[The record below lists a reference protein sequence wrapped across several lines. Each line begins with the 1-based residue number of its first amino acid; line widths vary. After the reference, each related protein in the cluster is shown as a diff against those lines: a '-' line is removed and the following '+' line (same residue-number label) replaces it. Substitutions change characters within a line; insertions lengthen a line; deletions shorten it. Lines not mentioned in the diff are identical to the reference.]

1 MDLRKIIDKKDEA
14 AQYMVD
20 EITYIC
26 KNLDKRSPGSE
37 GEKQACEYMAKV
49 LKEDCG
55 CERADVESFKE
66 NPGSFYGWLYFTL
79 TFALLAISCYFF
91 FPLLSIIFIVICLF
105 I

>member
-1 MDLRKIIDKKDEA
+1 MNLNKIIERKDSA

-49 LKEDCG
+49 L
-55 CERADVESFKE
+55 RVR
-66 NPGSFYGWLYFTL
+66 
-79 TFALLAISCYFF
+79 SCAG
-91 FPLLSIIFIVICLF
+91 
-105 I
+105 